1 MVGDRFTILE
11 QVGFHWNGSKREMRA
26 FGVDVEA
33 GPSKKEGADAR
44 AISEDNQMA
53 AAGADGEAMNE
64 ALAVAEAANVA
75 FL

>member
-1 MVGDRFTILE
+1 ME
-11 QVGFHWNGSKREMRA
+11 
-26 FGVDVEA
+26 
-33 GPSKKEGADAR
+33 